1 MTVWKE
7 KWRQAAV
14 DKTLNYLS
22 LARKAGKAELGEE
35 PVGAAARALHAH
47 LILVAGDASDHTWR
61 RAKSYAA
68 GTDQV
73 CIRLQY
79 TKDEIGMAIGR
90 TSLAIA
96 AITDASLALAL
107 VQSLPNPEK
116 HTAAIGVLTE
126 KTQRLRKRQS
136 EAKAHLRN
144 RRSGKKKN

>member
-1 MTVWKE
+1 M
-7 KWRQAAV
+7 
-14 DKTLNYLS
+14 DKALNYIS

-47 LILVAGDASDHTWR
+47 LILVACDASDHTWR

-68 GTDQV
+68 GTDQQ
-73 CIRLQY
+73 CIRLPY

-96 AITDASLALAL
+96 AITDAALALAL
-107 VQSLPNPEK
+107 VQSLPAPDKHAAVMEALNEK
-116 HTAAIGVLTE
+116 A
-126 KTQRLRKRQS
+126 QRQRKRQS

>member
-1 MTVWKE
+1 M
-7 KWRQAAV
+7 
-14 DKTLNYLS
+14 DKALNYLS

-47 LILVAGDASDHTWR
+47 LIVVAGDASDHTWR

-68 GTDQV
+68 GTDQQCV
-73 CIRLQY
+73 RLPY

-96 AITDASLALAL
+96 AITDAALALAL
-107 VQSLPNPEK
+107 VQSLPAPEK
-116 HTAAIGVLTE
+116 HAAIVAVLTE
-126 KTQRLRKRQS
+126 KAQKQRKRQS

>member
-1 MTVWKE
+1 M
-7 KWRQAAV
+7 
-14 DKTLNYLS
+14 DKALNYLS

-47 LILVAGDASDHTWR
+47 LIVVAGDASDHTWR

-68 GTDQV
+68 GTDQQ
-73 CIRLQY
+73 CIRLPY

-96 AITDASLALAL
+96 AITDAALALAL
-107 VQSLPNPEK
+107 VQALPTPEK
-116 HTAAIGVLTE
+116 YAAAADVLTD
-126 KTQRLRKRQS
+126 KAKRQRQRQS
-136 EAKAHLRN
+136 EAKSHLRN

>member
-1 MTVWKE
+1 M
-7 KWRQAAV
+7 
-14 DKTLNYLS
+14 DKALNYLS
-22 LARKAGKAELGEE
+22 IARKAGKAELGEE

-47 LILVAGDASDHTWR
+47 LIVVAGDASDHTWR

-68 GTDQV
+68 GTDQQCV
-73 CIRLQY
+73 RLPY

-96 AITDASLALAL
+96 AITDAALALAL
-107 VQSLPNPEK
+107 VQSLPAPEK
-116 HTAAIGVLTE
+116 HAAVMDVLTE
-126 KTQRLRKRQS
+126 KAQRQRKRQS